1 MLNDDTPM
9 QRIRTHFLAALLSLG
24 LSMTPLLGQTPAVS
38 SSQAVLEEAVAL
50 NGLVMFVN
58 SGAPGMVLVVVR
70 GPDTVVKGYGETVK
84 GNGHEPDGK
93 SLLRL
98 GSLTKVFTGEVLA
111 ALVNSGKVRLTDPLT
126 LYAQGAPVPSFGKR
140 PITLLDLAT
149 YSAGLPRDAPH
160 DPHEPDL
167 TWPTRAELWDWF
179 SKYQLQWAPGSV
191 AAYSNAGFSLLA
203 DALAVGGGKPYP
215 QLLRDLVTDPLSM
228 PDTTL
233 NPNEEQCGRLMTG
246 SGFGGPIPCL
256 NTEATQGN
264 GGLYSTGND
273 VARWLRHNL
282 DTANPAAWP
291 VLTVAHAAYRQ
302 RQSMTAAIGFDESG
316 PMSALGLGWIIMSAR
331 GNLPL
336 IVQKAGGGGGFMTY
350 IAFAPGRDVGVFWAV
365 NRLDFNMGAAL
376 GAATNELI
384 ANLVT
389 R

>member
-1 MLNDDTPM
+1 
-9 QRIRTHFLAALLSLG
+9 
-24 LSMTPLLGQTPAVS
+24 MTPPPNQPASVRSAPAV
-38 SSQAVLEEAVAL
+38 LNEAVAL

-70 GPDTVVKGYGETVK
+70 GPDTVIRGYGETTK

-98 GSLTKVFTGEVLA
+98 GSITKVFTGEVLA

-126 LYAQGAPVPSFGKR
+126 RYAQGAPVPSFGER
-140 PITLLDLAT
+140 QITLLDLAT

-160 DPHEPDL
+160 DPSEPDL

-191 AAYSNAGFSLLA
+191 AAYCNAGFSLLA
-203 DALAVGGGKPYP
+203 DALAVAGGKPYP
-215 QLLRDLVTDPLSM
+215 QLLRELITDPLGM

-233 NPNEEQCGRLMTG
+233 DPNQEQCGRLMTG
-246 SGFGGPIPCL
+246 SGFGGPTKCA

-291 VLTVAHAAYRQ
+291 VLTLAHAAYRQ

-316 PMSALGLGWIIMSAR
+316 PMSALGLGWIMMSAN
-331 GNLPL
+331 GNLPMIL
-336 IVQKAGGGGGFMTY
+336 QKAGGGAGFMTY
-350 IAFAPGRDVGVFWAV
+350 MAFAPGRDVGVFWAV

>member
-1 MLNDDTPM
+1 MLSQTPPVPP
-9 QRIRTHFLAALLSLG
+9 APALLK
-24 LSMTPLLGQTPAVS
+24 
-38 SSQAVLEEAVAL
+38 EAVAL

-70 GPDTVVKGYGETVK
+70 GPDTSIQGYGETGK
-84 GNGHEPDGK
+84 GNGSEPNGN

-98 GSLTKVFTGEVLA
+98 GSVTKVFTAEVLA

-126 LYAQGAPVPSFGKR
+126 LYAQGAPVPSFGER

-149 YSAGLPRDAPH
+149 YSAGLPRDATH
-160 DPHEPDL
+160 DPDRPDL
-167 TWPTRAELWDWF
+167 TWPTRKELWDWF
-179 SKYQLQWAPGSV
+179 SKYQLQWAPGSA

-203 DALAVGGGKPYP
+203 DALAVAGGKPYP
-215 QLLRDLVTDPLSM
+215 QLLREFVTDPLGM
-228 PDTTL
+228 HDTTL
-233 NPNEEQCGRLMTG
+233 DPNQEQCGRLMTG
-246 SGFGGPIPCL
+246 SGFGKPSPCV

-282 DTANPAAWP
+282 DTANPVAWP
-291 VLTVAHAAYRQ
+291 VLTLAHAVYRQ

-316 PMSALGLGWIIMSAR
+316 PMSGLGLGWIIMSAN
-331 GNLPL
+331 GNLPM

-350 IAFAPGRDVGVFWAV
+350 MAFAPGRDVGIFWAV

-376 GAATNELI
+376 GVATNELI